1 MDKQNE
7 QETAELKSLLE
18 ELRRQLLEASM
29 HFDIWVGLYPTA
41 QVVDVINRY
50 KGFFLPTTKAHFD
63 QFCVR
68 ISNIVSSDYRAPSLY
83 KVFKILDANPSLAQ
97 NVDIRSLRKRLKQ
110 HRKVLEGIKF
120 YRNTKGAHWDTGQ
133 VIKRKP
139 VFYGES
145 KRLLKELQEMFNE
158 ISGASTNNVWSFKVS
173 QHGDTT
179 ALLNHLNELR
189 TIHAQQ
195 TDVQT

>member
-68 ISNIVSSDYRAPSLY
+68 ISNIISSDYRAPSLY
-83 KVFKILDANPSLAQ
+83 KVFKILDA
-97 NVDIRSLRKRLKQ
+97 
-110 HRKVLEGIKF
+110 
-120 YRNTKGAHWDTGQ
+120 
-133 VIKRKP
+133 
-139 VFYGES
+139 